1 MALVTPFNKIGNAK
15 YNFLS
20 NGVNY
25 AKRKVKQIKSYFWSL
40 VLF

>member
-25 AKRKVKQIKSYFWSL
+25 AKRKVKQI
-40 VLF
+40 